1 MNDPLRIPPFS
12 RRAFLIGLGALGLQ
26 GCNYGDDDEAATGST
41 EDGVAT
47 GGSGDDAATGSTGGE
62 VATGGTGDS
71 SAAPTA
77 QPRAFTH
84 PGLLHTEA
92 DFARMRE
99 KVAAK
104 AQPWLDGWNALIS
117 DGHAQINAS
126 PRVLEQVVRG
136 GTGTNVNQLVI
147 DIHRTYRLALRW
159 KISGDTR
166 YADRAVQFL
175 NAWSGTLTSIT
186 GNADRYL
193 AAGLQGYEFAN
204 AAEIMRT
211 YEGWAPADLKRF
223 QEMMLAVFYP
233 LSSRFLK
240 EHNGAVITNYW
251 ANWDLVNIA
260 CLLAVGVLCDRHDI
274 YQEAVDYFYK
284 GQGNGAA
291 LQTVYHVHPG
301 YLGQWQESG
310 RDQGHSTLGIGVA
323 GAIAEMAWN
332 QGEDFY
338 GYDNNRFLAGA
349 EYVAKS
355 NSTDA
360 NGAFLQVPYLPYNNK
375 QGYSGGL
382 SPAGLGHRRPIWE
395 SVLHHYEGRR
405 GIAAPYAKRQA
416 ALLRPEAGAPSA
428 DQLAFGTLTFTR
440 DPILKAAPSGLTA
453 RLKGA
458 QVELSWWGTPDGV
471 TYNVKRAAR
480 AGGPYSNV
488 ATGINDLLT
497 WTDTS
502 ASGTVW
508 YVVTA
513 VSASGESA
521 PSNEVAVSTKP
532 KLLLQLAF
540 DEGSGVNAAD
550 ATGTWP
556 ASKIM
561 RANGW
566 TEGRKQDHT
575 AAAFNGTSDFVTLP
589 GNVTRGL
596 GDFTIS
602 SWVYAD
608 AADPFARI
616 FDIGSGPRRSMFLTV
631 RNRTG
636 VVQFTLDVE
645 HGYVA
650 QVVTGQSAFPTGA
663 WTHVAVTLRG
673 PVLTLYVNG
682 VAVGTK
688 TDTVFAPCD
697 LGEGMNGWIGK
708 SQYANDPLLKGKVHD
723 FRIYSG
729 ALEASAIAG
738 LALA

>member
-1 MNDPLRIPPFS
+1 MNDPLRFPPFS
-12 RRAFLIGLGALGLQ
+12 RRAFLIGLGGLGLT
-26 GCNYGDDDEAATGST
+26 GCNYGDDDDAANSGT
-41 EDGVAT
+41 
-47 GGSGDDAATGSTGGE
+47 GDD
-62 VATGGTGDS
+62 VATGGTGDGS
-71 SAAPTA
+71 GAPTA
-77 QPRAFTH
+77 QPRVFTH

-99 KVAAK
+99 KVAAQ

-117 DGHAQINAS
+117 SGHAQLGAS
-126 PRVLEQVVRG
+126 PRVLAQVVRG
-136 GTGTNVNQLVI
+136 GTGTNVGQMVI
-147 DIHRTYRLALRW
+147 DIHRIYRLALRW

-166 YADRAVQFL
+166 YADSAVQFL

-211 YEGWAPADLKRF
+211 YDGWAPADLKRF
-223 QEMMLAVFYP
+223 QDMMLAVFYP

-260 CLLAVGVLCDRHDI
+260 CLLAVGVLCDRQDI
-274 YQEAVDYFYK
+274 YQEAVDYYHK
-284 GQGNGAA
+284 GQGNGAS
-291 LQTVYHVHPG
+291 LQAVYHVHPG

-310 RDQGHSTLGIGVA
+310 RDQGHCTLGIGVA
-323 GAIAEMAWN
+323 GALAEMAWN

-338 GYDNNRFLAGA
+338 GHDNSRFLAGA

-355 NSTDA
+355 NATDA
-360 NGAFLQVPYLPYNNK
+360 NGAFFQVPYLPYNNK

-382 SPAGLGHRRPIWE
+382 SPAALGHRRPVWE

-405 GIAAPYAKRQA
+405 GIAAPYVKRQA
-416 ALLRPEAGAPSA
+416 ALLRPESGAPSA
-428 DQLAFGTLTFTR
+428 DQLSFGTLTFTR

-453 RLKGA
+453 RLKGT
-458 QVELSWWGTPDGV
+458 QIELSWWGTPDGV
-471 TYNVKRAAR
+471 TYNVKRATR

-488 ATGINDLLT
+488 ASGINDLLT

-502 ASGTVW
+502 ASGAVW

-521 PSNEVAVSTKP
+521 PSNEVTVSTEP
-532 KLLLQLAF
+532 TMLLHLAF
-540 DEGSGVNAAD
+540 DEGSGVSAAD
-550 ATGTWP
+550 TTGTWP

-561 RANGW
+561 RANAW
-566 TEGRKQDHT
+566 TEGRKQDH

-589 GNVTRGL
+589 ANVTRGL
-596 GDFTIS
+596 SDFTIA

-608 AADPFARI
+608 ATDRFARI

-631 RNRTG
+631 RNGTG

-673 PVLTLYVNG
+673 PLLTLYVNG

-688 TDTVFAPCD
+688 TDTVLAPCD
-697 LGEGMNGWIGK
+697 LGEGMVGWIGK

-729 ALEASAIAG
+729 ALDASGIA
-738 LALA
+738 ALAVA